1 MYDLLIENA
10 RICDGTGAPSFPGC
24 VAVKNGLIAA
34 VGNHHGEAAAKTIN
48 ADGLVLAPGFIDPH
62 THYDAQVAWDP
73 LITCSSW
80 HGITTVVMGNC
91 GVGVAPVRPELRDI
105 LMWDLVNVEAIP
117 FESSITISATK
128 AGRWRV
134 VTPAVQNSKPSAR
147 CYARPDA
154 GRLNSRSRHRLLG
167 IWRMRSMTS

>member
-1 MYDLLIENA
+1 MYDLLIKNA

-117 FESSITISATK
+117 FEVMQRGIDWQFAF
-128 AGRWRV
+128 ANGLHV
-134 VTPAVQNSKPSAR
+134 VK
-147 CYARPDA
+147 
-154 GRLNSRSRHRLLG
+154 RHRLG
-167 IWRMRSMTS
+167 DEIGKPVGVWRY